1 MRHCSTPLPAIM
13 KPAMAK
19 TTSLC
24 SLSQTT
30 CGNTATKDD
39 SAAPAPSATSSA
51 GMAQHTKV
59 LDVANRLATEVQ
71 KLPRDSAMPSGLI
84 CAP

>member
-1 MRHCSTPLPAIM
+1 MMPDI
-13 KPAMAK
+13 AK
-19 TTSLC
+19 TISLF

-39 SAAPAPSATSSA
+39 SAAPAPNATSSA
-51 GMAQHTKV
+51 GTAQHTKV
-59 LDVANRLATEVQ
+59 LDVAKRLATDVQ
-71 KLPRDSAMPSGLI
+71 KLPRDSAIPSELI